1 MASPPPLAF
10 PSGESTSAADTAAPP
25 QRPRQPYQKKS
36 DRAFARSALQRQ
48 SVMALPSIRSLQR
61 GFSRLA
67 LASETEA
74 ETGRAKSIAEMVG
87 GPMSL
92 EEKREARRRSSA
104 ARASLGASTVE
115 EEEEIAED
123 DEEDEGRAERDLRL
137 PWEKEDAAVVKTEQE
152 LRREVLEGLEGVCER
167 WGLIAHLPSLSS
179 SSPSGLSR
187 RLSRSSHASASTS
200 TSSSAEP
207 SRSAS
212 PSLFLSPHPD
222 ARPLSPFSDATDIT
236 SASAPDVPLV
246 LDLLALTT
254 SAIRAAQAYVVA
266 LPAST
271 FSSASPS
278 PSTAAAARPAL
289 GASDAANRRSSHG
302 DDLPHLRLSTAA
314 RPRTSVVGAVPLSRE
329 AKGKGKEAEGEEA
342 GCLREMRQTSLEVLG
357 LLREVEGR
365 YRLSASSS
373 FTSTPDEG
381 DQAAVAPEYPSSLT
395 LDAILEAFPQAEEQV
410 AAWVEAVDAVLQNAG
425 SVRKARGRRSDVS
438 PDKDDRGEEREM
450 PPWAVEEVEG
460 GSLARAHLLFLSHAA
475 HHPSPSAVPSSPP
488 LDPAARL
495 AFLSALSS
503 GSLLC
508 HAYNAVLRHSS
519 ARPFGFIP
527 PQSVHA
533 LPQGAEGGEM
543 ERADSAMSEGEERK
557 VGGTYRRAENLR
569 LWAGALK
576 FRYSLPLLLQSSS
589 SSAACPSSPSP
600 SAGDAALVFDAK
612 LVARKE
618 PGWDAMLERAVD
630 AWAEAVGGEWREE
643 NGSG

>member
-460 GSLARAHLLFLSHAA
+460 GSLAR
-475 HHPSPSAVPSSPP
+475 
-488 LDPAARL
+488 L